1 MQFEPLAAWQV
12 EPGDFLSLGASDT
25 VFEVVDAM
33 DDDTSITFILKDD
46 EGEKGE
52 ATFLTDENVF
62 IVSSFEDED

>member
-1 MQFEPLAAWQV
+1 MQFESMGAWQV
-12 EPGDFLSLGASDT
+12 EVGDFLSLGASDT
-25 VFEVVDAM
+25 VFEVVDVM
-33 DDDTSITFILKDD
+33 DNDDGVTFVLRDD